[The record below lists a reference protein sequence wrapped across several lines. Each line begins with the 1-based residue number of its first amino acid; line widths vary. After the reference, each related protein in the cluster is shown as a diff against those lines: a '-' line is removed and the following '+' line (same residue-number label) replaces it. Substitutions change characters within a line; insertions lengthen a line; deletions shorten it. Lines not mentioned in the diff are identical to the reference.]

1 MDRTHINGTFF
12 LITMTAFAI
21 RLSLTKRLLIL
32 QHHVQILHYDTKP
45 KRSLFSFSEHRSLDS
60 IVAFVKNLKLVT
72 LQLVS
77 CNVIA
82 KSHFWTA
89 KHIKLRLFEHQPVP
103 KPSTFLTTILMCQAN
118 DTQSQLPKERLQIG
132 RRNDQKTVRPH
143 SLSENR
149 SD

>member
-1 MDRTHINGTFF
+1 MDRTHINGIFF

-60 IVAFVKNLKLVT
+60 NVAFVKNRKLVT

-77 CNVIA
+77 CIVIA
-82 KSHFWTA
+82 KSYF
-89 KHIKLRLFEHQPVP
+89 
-103 KPSTFLTTILMCQAN
+103 
-118 DTQSQLPKERLQIG
+118 
-132 RRNDQKTVRPH
+132 
-143 SLSENR
+143 
-149 SD
+149 